1 MMKTVALVL
10 GQTKYLSKH
19 VAQCVLGPSEA
30 VIKLYFLITCIL
42 LTMKIILKFSNLVFL
57 YI

>member
-30 VIKLYFLITCIL
+30 VIKLYFLIMEHASCL
-42 LTMKIILKFSNLVFL
+42 P
-57 YI
+57 

>member
-1 MMKTVALVL
+1 MKTVALVL

-30 VIKLYFLITCIL
+30 VIKLYFLIMEHASCL
-42 LTMKIILKFSNLVFL
+42 PWRS
-57 YI
+57 Y